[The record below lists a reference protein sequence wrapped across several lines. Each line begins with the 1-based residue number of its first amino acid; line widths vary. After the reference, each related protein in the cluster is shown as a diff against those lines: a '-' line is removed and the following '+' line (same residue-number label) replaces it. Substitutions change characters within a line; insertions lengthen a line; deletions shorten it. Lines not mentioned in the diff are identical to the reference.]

1 MLVVIQVLV
10 DLFIKKYSHFK
21 EFVEI
26 EIGLSVG
33 KKLIAVLDLV
43 FIQSRVSVEATETI
57 RIVSS

>member
-33 KKLIAVLDLV
+33 KKLIAVLYLV